1 MADLAELNGMVKR
14 MQGDGWEGK
23 ALIGLTGRHT
33 LSGPWPAK
41 PRLTARGRP
50 RQLINRLLDYFYSHS
65 QHCIPPLSSLREKQ
79 DWNLSDDVITEP
91 QSSLIDLTDL
101 NWFTGLIRL
110 NFDWI
115 IDLFGWYLIFS
126 NVMQAI
132 PGSLEY
138 KGVFKTEGMLTLGLA
153 FSLVL

>member
-14 MQGDGWEGK
+14 MQGDRWEGK

-65 QHCIPPLSSLREKQ
+65 QHCIPPLVFAWETRLKSVRWC
-79 DWNLSDDVITEP
+79 D
-91 QSSLIDLTDL
+91 
-101 NWFTGLIRL
+101 NWTAVQ
-110 NFDWI
+110 FDWFDWFELI
-115 IDLFGWYLIFS
+115 WLDWFGWILIEWLICLVDKSDIFQCYAGHTRSTKEYLK
-126 NVMQAI
+126 Q
-132 PGSLEY
+132 
-138 KGVFKTEGMLTLGLA
+138 KGC
-153 FSLVL
+153 